1 MAESDNAR
9 EHDDYLAHIKGSTS
23 LVISATP
30 STNTQPIVSIRALR
44 SYVTPGRLRK
54 LLLCVGGSTNYETV
68 VRERYL
74 VVFSILLSI
83 EMGPFINTFIQ
94 YEQLVD
100 ERLPFL
106 TRDVL
111 PEAFSVIFAQFYEA
125 QWKFC
130 AKTLVPHGLNDTRL
144 PDNMVMPF
152 KKIEILNSGS
162 DSTIS
167 KVELFDEYNHL
178 VPVRQLRARALLLE

>member
-9 EHDDYLAHIKGSTS
+9 EHDEYLARIADSTS
-23 LVISATP
+23 LAISATP
-30 STNTQPIVSIRALR
+30 STNTRPIVSIRALR

-54 LLLCVGGSTNYETV
+54 LLLCVSGSTNYETA

-83 EMGPFINTFIQ
+83 GMGPFINKFIRHD
-94 YEQLVD
+94 QLVD

-106 TRDVL
+106 TRDVW
-111 PEAFSVIFAQFYEA
+111 PEASSEIFDKFYEA

-130 AKTLVPHGLNDTRL
+130 AKTLVPDGLNDTKL
-144 PDNMVMPF
+144 CDNMVMPF
-152 KKIEILNSGS
+152 KKIEILNNGS
-162 DSTIS
+162 DSIIS

-178 VPVRQLRARALLLE
+178 VPVRQPRARALLLK

>member
-1 MAESDNAR
+1 MAVPENAR
-9 EHDDYLAHIKGSTS
+9 ELDDYLRRMADCTS
-23 LVISATP
+23 PAILATP
-30 STNTQPIVSIRALR
+30 STDTRPIMSIRDLR
-44 SYVTPGRLRK
+44 SYVTQSRLRK
-54 LLLCVGGSTNYETV
+54 LLLCVGASTNYDTV
-68 VRERYL
+68 VQERYL

-83 EMGPFINTFIQ
+83 KMGPFISTFIQ
-94 YEQLVD
+94 HDQLAD

-111 PEAFSVIFAQFYEA
+111 PEASSEIFPKFYEA

-130 AKTLVPHGLNDTRL
+130 AKTLVPHGLNETRV

-152 KKIEILNSGS
+152 QKIEILHTGP

-167 KVELFDEYNHL
+167 KVEIFEEYNYL
-178 VPVRQLRARALLLE
+178 VPVRQSRASA